1 MNRVTSARTETN
13 ETVSPTAPPAG
24 KYYDWGERFP
34 FKLTDRTWPDNNLT
48 HAPLWASVDLRDG
61 NQALPRPMTVDEKTD
76 FFDLLANKVGF
87 REIEVGYPTANE
99 EEYTFLRRLIEEKRI
114 PDHVIPQ
121 ILTMSRADLFQKAFE
136 SLRGVRSAI
145 FHVYCPVSDDQ
156 MELFFNMT
164 RHQILQKVIDDV
176 KEVRKQATQADFDVH
191 LQFSPESATCG
202 DPVFTK
208 AVIQEVYRIWQ
219 PSQDRRLIVNV
230 PDTVQVASG
239 QGSHNRYGDII
250 EYLRRAF
257 PKGDVEFSLHTHNDQ
272 QLGIAS
278 ALNGLMAG
286 ASRVEGTLFGNG
298 ERTGNCDLLVMSKYF
313 FEMGKDPGI
322 NIKDIPS
329 IRAQYEK
336 NTGMIVP
343 PRHPLGDLAFTAF
356 SGGHQAAIS
365 AGLKYQESSS
375 NRMWRVPYLSMD
387 PQDVGL
393 AYEPIRINSQ
403 SGKHG
408 AAFCL
413 KENFGCE
420 IPRGMLN
427 EWSQA
432 VKNWC
437 DTHKVEIKPDEVWA
451 LFESSYIDP
460 EGPLA
465 LKGYTTTSDGGNTK
479 AHVELKVNGGR
490 TITISG
496 VGNGPIDAVTRALGE
511 IDQSVTVKSFAE
523 HSRGEGSDA
532 EAVAYVQVDRDGKT
546 TFGVGI
552 ASNIEEASLRA
563 LVAGAN
569 RLSTMA

>member
-1 MNRVTSARTETN
+1 
-13 ETVSPTAPPAG
+13 
-24 KYYDWGERFP
+24 
-34 FKLTDRTWPDNNLT
+34 
-48 HAPLWASVDLRDG
+48 
-61 NQALPRPMTVDEKTD
+61 MTVDEKTD
-76 FFDLLANKVGF
+76 FFELLASKVGF
-87 REIEVGYPTANE
+87 REIEVGYPASNE
-99 EEYTFLRRLIEEKRI
+99 EEYSLVRRLIEEKRI
-114 PDHVIPQ
+114 PDYVTPQ
-121 ILTMSRADLFQKAFE
+121 ILTMSRTDLIKQSFE
-136 SLRGVRSAI
+136 SLRGARSAI
-145 FHVYCPVSDDQ
+145 FHLYCPVSDDQ
-156 MELFFNMT
+156 LELFFKMS
-164 RHQILQKVIDDV
+164 RYQIMQKVIDEV
-176 KEVRKQATQADFDVH
+176 TEVRKQAAQADFDVH

-202 DPVFTK
+202 DVAFTK
-208 AVIQEVYRIWQ
+208 AVLHEVYRIWQ
-219 PSQDRRLIVNV
+219 PSASRRLIFNI

-239 QGSHNRYGDII
+239 QGSHNRYGDMI
-250 EYLRRAF
+250 EYLCRSF

-272 QLGIAS
+272 LLGIAS
-278 ALNGLMAG
+278 ALNGLLAG
-286 ASRVEGTLFGNG
+286 AVRVEGTIFGNG
-298 ERTGNCDLLVMSKYF
+298 ERTGNCDLLVLAKYL
-313 FEMGKDPGI
+313 FEMGVDPRI
-322 NIKDIPS
+322 WIKDIPA
-329 IRAQYEK
+329 IKAMYERL
-336 NTGMIVP
+336 TGMIVP

-356 SGGHQAAIS
+356 SGGHQAAIA
-365 AGLKYQESSS
+365 AGLAHQKS
-375 NRMWRVPYLSMD
+375 NPGTKWRVPYLSMD

-427 EWSQA
+427 EWSQK
-432 VKNWC
+432 VKTWC

-451 LFESSYIDP
+451 LFESSYIKP

-479 AHVELKVNGGR
+479 AHVELTVNGGR

-532 EAVAYVQVDRDGKT
+532 EAVAYVQVERNGKT

-552 ASNIEEASLRA
+552 ASNIEQASLNA